1 MNILLAEDSDIL
13 AREVKQAFI
22 DITGVERVVLT
33 SSVAETREAVSTEA
47 FDLLVL
53 DFALGDG
60 TALDLL
66 NDPPIELRSDPPSVI
81 ILTIHASKALFE
93 RCLAAGA
100 SHCFDKTSDWE
111 ELLAVIGSMAGGDAS
126 SG

>member
-1 MNILLAEDSDIL
+1 MNILLAEDSDVLRKEIERAL
-13 AREVKQAFI
+13 L
-22 DITGVERVVLT
+22 DIAGVDQVVLT
-33 SSVAETREAVSTEA
+33 SSVAETREAVSGEV
-47 FDLLVL
+47 FGLLVL

-66 NDPPIELRSDPPSVI
+66 NDPPAELRSDRPPVI
-81 ILTIHASKALFE
+81 VLTIHASKALFE

-111 ELLAVIGSMAGGDAS
+111 ELLEVIGSMAGGAAS
-126 SG
+126 S

>member
-1 MNILLAEDSDIL
+1 MNILLAEDSAVLAKEIECALLDI
-13 AREVKQAFI
+13 A
-22 DITGVERVVLT
+22 GVEQVVLT
-33 SSVAETREAVSTEA
+33 SSVTETRAVVEREA

-66 NDPPIELRSDPPSVI
+66 SDPPNALRSDRPPVI

-100 SHCFDKTSDWE
+100 SHCFDKTSDWD
-111 ELLAVIGSMAGGDAS
+111 ELIGVIESMAGGGAS
-126 SG
+126 G

>member
-1 MNILLAEDSDIL
+1 MKILLAEDSDLLRKEIERTL
-13 AREVKQAFI
+13 VDVA
-22 DITGVERVVLT
+22 GVERVVLT
-33 SSVAETREAVSTEA
+33 SSVAETREAILNET

-66 NDPPIELRSDPPSVI
+66 NDPQAALQAGHPPVI
-81 ILTIHASKALFE
+81 ILTIHASKALCE
-93 RCLAAGA
+93 RCRKAGA

-111 ELLAVIGSMAGGDAS
+111 ELIEVIEQMADGSAP
-126 SG
+126 

>member
-1 MNILLAEDSDIL
+1 MNILLAEDSAQLRKEIERTL
-13 AREVKQAFI
+13 VEIV
-22 DITGVERVVLT
+22 GVERVVLT
-33 SSVAETREAVSTEA
+33 SSVAETREAISSEK
-47 FDLLVL
+47 FDLLML

-66 NDPPIELRSDPPSVI
+66 NDPPAELGSDGPPVI
-81 ILTIHASKALFE
+81 ILTIHASKTLCE

-111 ELLAVIGSMAGGDAS
+111 SLIEMIEQMAGGSAP
-126 SG
+126 

>member
-1 MNILLAEDSDIL
+1 MNVLLAEDSDL
-13 AREVKQAFI
+13 LRKEMERALVEV
-22 DITGVERVVLT
+22 TGVERVVLT
-33 SSVAETREAVSTEA
+33 SSVAETREAVSREA
-47 FDLLVL
+47 FDLLLL

-66 NDPPIELRSDPPSVI
+66 TDPPPERQSDRPPVI

-100 SHCFDKTSDWE
+100 SHCFDKTSDWD
-111 ELLAVIGSMAGGDAS
+111 ELLQVVETMAGGAGS
-126 SG
+126 S

>member
-1 MNILLAEDSDIL
+1 MNILFAEDSDL
-13 AREVKQAFI
+13 LRKEVERAFL

-33 SSVAETREAVSTEA
+33 SSVAEAREAVSGEA

-66 NDPPIELRSDPPSVI
+66 NDPPPALRAGPPPII
-81 ILTIHASKALFE
+81 ILTIHASKTLCK
-93 RCLAAGA
+93 RCLEAGA
-100 SHCFDKTSDWE
+100 THCFDKTTEWE
-111 ELLAVIGSMAGGDAS
+111 DLLEVVEQLAGGS
-126 SG
+126 VL